1 MSGEVLQFVQA
12 KFLRIKNMELK
23 KKIALIAAGSILSVG
38 GMYAL
43 STSANADTPVAPVIT
58 SPTAGVDAPE
68 VGVTD
73 NLQEGDQN
81 GVVDSSDSATESG
94 SDGTDVGLDMNASEP
109 GHQDAKS
116 ADDVNEESD
125 ATEVDGN

>member
-1 MSGEVLQFVQA
+1 
-12 KFLRIKNMELK
+12 MELK

-38 GMYAL
+38 GLYAV
-43 STSANADTPVAPVIT
+43 STSANAATPVAPVIT

-81 GVVDSSDSATESG
+81 SVADSSESATEG
-94 SDGTDVGLDMNASEP
+94 VSDGADIGLDMNASEP
-109 GHQDAKS
+109 GHQDATS
-116 ADDVNEESD
+116 ADDVNEKSD
-125 ATEVDGN
+125 ATGVDGN